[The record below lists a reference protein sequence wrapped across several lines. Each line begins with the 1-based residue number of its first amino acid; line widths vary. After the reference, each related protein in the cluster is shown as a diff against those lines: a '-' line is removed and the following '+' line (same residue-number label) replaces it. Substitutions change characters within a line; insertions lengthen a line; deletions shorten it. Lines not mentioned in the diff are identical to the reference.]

1 MLSAKGGMEIE
12 QVAEESP
19 DAIARLYPN
28 PWRGPL
34 DFELSQLVFDAGLGE
49 LVRPLIALIKKLY
62 RAIPDYD
69 ALTAEINPLVV
80 TKKGD
85 VVAGDAKLEIDD
97 NAAWRH
103 KDLEEKYGSV
113 LEGDPYEVEAKK
125 RHLTY
130 VSLDGDIGIIGNGAG
145 LCMGTLDL
153 VQRAGGKP
161 ANFCDIGGGAKAEVV
176 ENALAVIL
184 MNPKVKGVLINVFG
198 GITRGDEV
206 AKGVI
211 TARDNLKM
219 KLPLVVRL
227 SGTCEEEGREGSFHT
242 EQMQQLGT
250 KVVAGTSP
258 GKGGTTQLGVPVFN
272 TVADAV
278 KATGATASG
287 IFVPPPFAADAI
299 MEAAAAGITLI
310 VCITEGIPIQ
320 DMIRVKDFLRG
331 YPAARLLG
339 ANCPGLIT
347 PGQAKIGIIPQRIT
361 RPGSVGLVS
370 RSGTLTYEVG
380 SALSGAG
387 MGQSTIVG
395 IGGDPVLGLT
405 FADVIALFEKD
416 PGTDRLVVIGEIGG
430 SDEEHAAELLG
441 KGTRLK
447 TVAFI
452 SGRTAPEGKRM
463 GHAGAIIS
471 GNRGTA
477 KSKEEA
483 FKRAGVAVAETT
495 DQIVGLIA

>member
-1 MLSAKGGMEIE
+1 LKLLEYQAKEVLASLGIPIPPGVVARTPDEAAEAVEKLGPVAVKAQVPVGGRGKAGGIKLAKTPEEARAAAQQIIGMDIKGFKVPLVYCESALDIAREIYLGFTVDRDARANILMLSAKGGMDIE

-19 DAIARLYPN
+19 ESISRLYPN

-34 DFELSQLVFDAGLGE
+34 DFELAQLIYDAGLE
-49 LVRPLIALIKKLY
+49 DIARPLSALIKRLY
-62 RAIPDYD
+62 RAIPDFD

-80 TKKGD
+80 TKSGE

-103 KDLEEKYGSV
+103 KDLEQKYGSV

-125 RHLTY
+125 RALTY

-227 SGTCEEEGREGSFHT
+227 SGTREEEGREILRENGI
-242 EQMQQLGT
+242 E
-250 KVVAGTSP
+250 P
-258 GKGGTTQLGVPVFN
+258 GV
-272 TVADAV
+272 
-278 KATGATASG
+278 SG
-287 IFVPPPFAADAI
+287 W
-299 MEAAAAGITLI
+299 EAAKKI
-310 VCITEGIPIQ
+310 VELTSATSSPLVG
-320 DMIRVKDFLRG
+320 K
-331 YPAARLLG
+331 YPAKPGDG
-339 ANCPGLIT
+339 A
-347 PGQAKIGIIPQRIT
+347 
-361 RPGSVGLVS
+361 
-370 RSGTLTYEVG
+370 
-380 SALSGAG
+380 
-387 MGQSTIVG
+387 
-395 IGGDPVLGLT
+395 
-405 FADVIALFEKD
+405 
-416 PGTDRLVVIGEIGG
+416 
-430 SDEEHAAELLG
+430 
-441 KGTRLK
+441 
-447 TVAFI
+447 
-452 SGRTAPEGKRM
+452 
-463 GHAGAIIS
+463 
-471 GNRGTA
+471 
-477 KSKEEA
+477 
-483 FKRAGVAVAETT
+483 
-495 DQIVGLIA
+495 